1 MSENPEG
8 RDLPVKE
15 FSEQTLNAARLYS
28 LLRQEIELEDPWH
41 QIVLAHCAFE
51 KKHIKDGWE
60 FVMLNRKD
68 IEEVGQ
74 LFEQSETQEDFRE
87 GLIELK
93 EKDLMERLDRDEP
106 PNTDGRA

>member
-1 MSENPEG
+1 MSEEPEA

-28 LLRQEIELEDPWH
+28 LLRQEIGLEDPWH
-41 QIVLAHCAFE
+41 QIVIAHCAFE

-60 FVMLNRKD
+60 FVMLNRGD

-74 LFEQSETQEDFRE
+74 LFERSESPEEFKD

-93 EKDLMERLDRDEP
+93 EKDLMERMERGNP
-106 PNTDGRA
+106 YDGGP